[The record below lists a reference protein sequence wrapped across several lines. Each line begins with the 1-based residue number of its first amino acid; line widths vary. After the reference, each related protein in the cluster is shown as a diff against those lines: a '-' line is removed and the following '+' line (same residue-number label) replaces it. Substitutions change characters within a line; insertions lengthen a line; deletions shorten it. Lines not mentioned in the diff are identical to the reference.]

1 MIQLTAV
8 MYLTLK
14 SVNGALNRCNCVF
27 PYLPVP
33 VSSLNVGT
41 APLLAQHPSLLHET
55 ALLSPTDKLCRKD
68 IGQSKRLRKWS
79 RGHQFV
85 VRGGGHIDAWQP
97 LYRYIM

>member
-1 MIQLTAV
+1 

-14 SVNGALNRCNCVF
+14 SVNCALNRCNYVF
-27 PYLPVP
+27 SYLPVP

-97 LYRYIM
+97 LYRYVM